1 MANIV
6 TSYSVDFG
14 DKFIKFME
22 QGFSITAVA
31 GMLNI
36 GRSTV
41 YKWEKDHADFKE
53 ALDLARAKRL
63 FHFEKKL
70 MEYSDMGKPIT
81 GTIFA
86 LKNISRK
93 EWGEKQADDEL
104 AIFRHIKLID
114 VNAK

>member
-1 MANIV
+1 
-6 TSYSVDFG
+6 
-14 DKFIKFME
+14 
-22 QGFSITAVA
+22 
-31 GMLNI
+31 
-36 GRSTV
+36 
-41 YKWEKDHADFKE
+41 
-53 ALDLARAKRL
+53 
-63 FHFEKKL
+63 